1 MEKISKGEVSDI
13 NVYSSDYDERNRY
26 KLMRFFT
33 EPKPRQ
39 LGTVYILGLDW
50 LGEGLLI
57 ANGQKWLRNRRLLT
71 PAFHFDIL
79 QSYIALKNKAASVL
93 VVLILHLCIML
104 SNLESKAFI
113 LILLPNLGQLHHI
126 F

>member
-26 KLMRFFT
+26 KVMRFFT

-93 VVLILHLCIML
+93 VVLVLQIYIML

-113 LILLPNLGQLHHI
+113 LLSKYFYLI
-126 F
+126 